1 MFKCQCG
8 KLVDSTGRHGLSC
21 KNAKGTNPRHSLAN
35 DILCRAMGSAQAT
48 STLEP
53 EGLTGNDGKRP
64 DGMSLASWKHGKC
77 LAWDFTCVDTLAD
90 SYLHPF
96 DN

>member
-1 MFKCQCG
+1 
-8 KLVDSTGRHGLSC
+8 
-21 KNAKGTNPRHSLAN
+21 
-35 DILCRAMGSAQAT
+35 MGSAQAT

-64 DGMSLASWKHGKC
+64 DGMTLASWKHGKS

-90 SYLHPF
+90 SYIHLTTQGPGKAAEKAEKGKLAKYEDLTHNFIVIQIEACLFNPA
-96 DN
+96 